1 MERATFCNR
10 AKTLLSGIIFISF
23 RPTNHVFEVGDC
35 LIGGMVIAYGG
46 QFGFSDRKSAIDA
59 WKDVCEQFHIPVS
72 KLGILEIFEPIVERS
87 YLRADT
93 LPPFDYYQENCL
105 IVQKSK
111 KWILFE
117 DPDNLA
123 DTWIHQVEPPP
134 NCPLMYLFRRK
145 RGRPLSQL
153 TCTIRPW

>member
-1 MERATFCNR
+1 M
-10 AKTLLSGIIFISF
+10 LSFV
-23 RPTNHVFEVGDC
+23 PTDYIMCFQVGDC

-123 DTWIHQVEPPP
+123 DTWIHQVELKQL
-134 NCPLMYLFRRK
+134 PLMNLCLGGK
-145 RGRPLSQL
+145 RVDNRH
-153 TCTIRPW
+153 C

>member
-1 MERATFCNR
+1 M
-10 AKTLLSGIIFISF
+10 
-23 RPTNHVFEVGDC
+23 
-35 LIGGMVIAYGG
+35 IGGMVIAYGG

-134 NCPLMYLFRRK
+134 SCSLMYLSRRK
-145 RGRPLSQL
+145 KGRPSSQL
-153 TCTIRPW
+153 TCTIPL

>member
-1 MERATFCNR
+1 M
-10 AKTLLSGIIFISF
+10 
-23 RPTNHVFEVGDC
+23 
-35 LIGGMVIAYGG
+35 IGGMVIAYGG

-123 DTWIHQVEPPP
+123 DTWIHQVEL
-134 NCPLMYLFRRK
+134 NQLPLMNLCLGGK
-145 RGRPLSQL
+145 RVDNRH
-153 TCTIRPW
+153 C

>member
-1 MERATFCNR
+1 M
-10 AKTLLSGIIFISF
+10 
-23 RPTNHVFEVGDC
+23 
-35 LIGGMVIAYGG
+35 GGMVIAYGG

-111 KWILFE
+111 KWITYFMGSL
-117 DPDNLA
+117 DYNSVVA
-123 DTWIHQVEPPP
+123 SSRSI
-134 NCPLMYLFRRK
+134 CPASIPRSA
-145 RGRPLSQL
+145 GAVPL
-153 TCTIRPW
+153 IKG